1 MAAVEPVYV
10 VDTHAL
16 LWHLTGDS
24 RLSARATEIFD
35 AADRGETQLV
45 ISVIVLAE
53 LYFLNQW
60 RGSPLDFAAVYGRLS
75 GSCACQFAAFNPSH
89 VLDFSRDAGVTQMH
103 DRIIVGLARRL
114 RATLLTVDPVIAASG
129 LVKVEW

>member
-1 MAAVEPVYV
+1 MAAAEPIYV

-16 LWHLTGDS
+16 LWRLTGDR
-24 RLSARATEIFD
+24 RLSARADEVFD
-35 AADRGETQLV
+35 AAERGETQLV

-60 RGSPLDFAAVYGRLS
+60 CNSPLDFAAVYSRLTDS
-75 GSCACQFAAFNPSH
+75 PAYQLAAFNPSH
-89 VLDFSRDAGVTQMH
+89 VLDFSHDRGVTQMH

-114 RATLLTVDPVIAASG
+114 HAPLLTVDPVIAASG
-129 LVKVEW
+129 LVDVEW